1 MKTLRIK
8 LFFSVWFFVATQL
21 HAQTNKIVF
30 ATHWLPQAQFSGFYV
45 AQDQGFYRDAGL
57 DVDIIHPSASV
68 NATKY
73 LAEGKADVITLFL
86 ISALDAKSKGIDLV
100 NTAQFSQH
108 SALLFVTKK
117 SSGIET
123 LEDLNGKKIGIW
135 RSGFEEVPK
144 ALLNEYKIQVE
155 WVPILSSVN
164 LFLLDGIDALT
175 VMWYN
180 EYNQIYLSGI
190 NRDELNTFF
199 MSDYGYDI
207 PEDGLYVLKKTAE
220 TKQEEL
226 SAFVEA
232 SLKGW
237 EYAARN
243 KEYTINL
250 VVEIMRKA
258 NIPSNIAHQR
268 WMLEKVLELQGYRDK
283 VTYPTQLS
291 PNDFEHAKKILQSTK
306 NVDLQIDY
314 DDFFQPMMPGISQ
327 KP

>member
-1 MKTLRIK
+1 MSTLRIK
-8 LFFSVWFFVATQL
+8 LYISACLFIATALQS
-21 HAQTNKIVF
+21 QTNKIVF
-30 ATHWLPQAQFSGFYV
+30 ATHWLPQAQFAGYYV

-57 DVDIIHPSASV
+57 EVVIIHPSASV
-68 NATKY
+68 NAIKY

-100 NTAQFSQH
+100 NIAQFSQH
-108 SALLFVTKK
+108 SALMFVTKK

-144 ALLNEYKIQVE
+144 ALLNEHKIEVE

-190 NRDELNTFF
+190 NHDELNTFF

-207 PEDGLYVLKKTAE
+207 PEDGLYALQTTTGSKKEA
-220 TKQEEL
+220 L

-237 EYAARN
+237 EYAAWN

-250 VVEIMRKA
+250 VVDIMRKA

-268 WMLEKVLELQGYRDK
+268 WMLEKVLEVQSYRDK

-291 PNDFEHAKKILQSTK
+291 PNDFEHATKITQSTK
-306 NVDLQIDY
+306 GIDLQITFE
-314 DDFFQPMMPGISQ
+314 DFFHHMMPGVSQ